1 MSELNHTLN
10 KILPQQSD
18 TDHVLVI
25 DHLTKNFGKFTAVD
39 NISLHVKRGEIFG
52 FLGPNGAGKTTTI
65 KMIAGLLK
73 PDNGQISIN
82 NRSLASEPKKCK
94 QDTGYIPD
102 RPYLFE
108 KLTGFEFLQFIASL
122 YNLEPEIFARNTAHY
137 LKLFDLDDWQHH
149 LIESY
154 SHGMRQ
160 KLIISSI
167 FMLEPPLIVVDE
179 PMVGL
184 DPKSAR
190 IVKELFKS
198 HAARGTS
205 IFLSTHSLEIAEELC
220 DRIGIILNG
229 GLRALGNLKDLELAA
244 RLEHSD
250 LEEIFLELTGAYE
263 LQEIINALRSA

>member
-1 MSELNHTLN
+1 MNRHINEE
-10 KILPQQSD
+10 KKALPEHD
-18 TDHVLVI
+18 RALVI
-25 DHLTKNFGKFTAVD
+25 KDLSKTFGSFKAVD
-39 NISLHVKRGEIFG
+39 NINLAVNRGEIFG

-108 KLTGFEFLQFIASL
+108 KLTGYEFLQFIASL
-122 YNLEPEIFARNTAHY
+122 YNLAPDTFQKNSAHY
-137 LKLFDLDDWQHH
+137 LKLFDLLDWQHH

-160 KLIISSI
+160 KLIISSV

-190 IVKELFKS
+190 IVKELFKN

-229 GLRALGNLKDLELAA
+229 SLRAMGNLKDLELEA

-250 LEEIFLELTGAYE
+250 LEEIFMELTGAYE
-263 LQEIINALRSA
+263 LQEIITALRTG

>member
-1 MSELNHTLN
+1 MNQRINEKEKTLTEHA
-10 KILPQQSD
+10 QA
-18 TDHVLVI
+18 LVI
-25 DHLTKNFGKFTAVD
+25 KDLTKTFGSFKAVD
-39 NISLHVKRGEIFG
+39 SINLAVNRGEIFG

-73 PDNGQISIN
+73 PDSGQISIN
-82 NRSLASEPKKCK
+82 NRSLASEPQKCK

-122 YNLEPEIFARNTAHY
+122 YNLALDTFNKNTAHY
-137 LKLFDLDDWQHH
+137 LKLFDLLDWQHH

-160 KLIISSI
+160 KLIVSSV

-190 IVKELFKS
+190 IVKELFKN

-229 GLRALGNLKDLELAA
+229 SLRALGNLKDLELEA
-244 RLEHSD
+244 RLQHSD

-263 LQEIINALRSA
+263 LQEIIAALRTG

>member
-1 MSELNHTLN
+1 MNIDRQNPT
-10 KILPQQSD
+10 D
-18 TDHVLVI
+18 TDTSIKLVLEN
-25 DHLTKNFGKFTAVD
+25 LTKKFGNFKAVD
-39 NISLHVKRGEIFG
+39 DVSLAVSKGEIFG

-73 PDNGQISIN
+73 PDNGRVVIN
-82 NRSLASEPKKCK
+82 GFDLALNAKKCK
-94 QDTGYIPD
+94 QVTGYIPD

-108 KLTGFEFLQFIASL
+108 KLTGMEFLQFIASL
-122 YNLEPEIFARNTAHY
+122 YNLDPQTFNKNTEHY
-137 LKLFDLDDWQHH
+137 LNLFDLEDWRHH

-160 KLIISSI
+160 KLIITSV
-167 FMLEPPLIVVDE
+167 FMLEPPFIVVDE

-198 HAARGTS
+198 RAAKGTA

-229 GLRALGNLKDLELAA
+229 RLRASGNLGYLQQEAK
-244 RLEHSD
+244 LEHSD

-263 LQEIINALRSA
+263 LQEIIAALRSDK